1 MFNVQITIAES
12 SIGFNR
18 SRGSIA
24 SLRSS
29 RLAQLRVQIVQ
40 AVQSLSF
47 DVAQDNSR
55 RQPASGS
62 SKVQDKHL
70 KILLKSFNRT
80 RA

>member
-18 SRGSIA
+18 SRGPIA

-47 DVAQDNSR
+47 DVAQDRQFVQIIQGVSR
-55 RQPASGS
+55 QAA
-62 SKVQDKHL
+62 VQKF
-70 KILLKSFNRT
+70 KINI
-80 RA
+80 

>member
-47 DVAQDNSR
+47 DVAQDRQFVQIIQGVSR
-55 RQPASGS
+55 QAA
-62 SKVQDKHL
+62 VQKF
-70 KILLKSFNRT
+70 KINI
-80 RA
+80 

>member
-47 DVAQDNSR
+47 DVAQDRQFVQIIQGVSR
-55 RQPASGS
+55 QAAVQKF
-62 SKVQDKHL
+62 KVN
-70 KILLKSFNRT
+70 I
-80 RA
+80 